1 MIENRKNAWMAKLPA
16 IMADKPTFFAV
27 GAIHL
32 AGEKGLIQ
40 LLKNAGY
47 TVEGIK

>member
-1 MIENRKNAWMAKLPA
+1 MPA

-27 GAIHL
+27 GALHL

-40 LLKNAGY
+40 QLKNAGY
-47 TVEGIK
+47 TVEGLK

>member
-1 MIENRKNAWMAKLPA
+1 MEKMPA

-27 GAIHL
+27 GALHL
-32 AGEKGLIQ
+32 VGENGLLQ

-47 TVEGIK
+47 TVEGLK